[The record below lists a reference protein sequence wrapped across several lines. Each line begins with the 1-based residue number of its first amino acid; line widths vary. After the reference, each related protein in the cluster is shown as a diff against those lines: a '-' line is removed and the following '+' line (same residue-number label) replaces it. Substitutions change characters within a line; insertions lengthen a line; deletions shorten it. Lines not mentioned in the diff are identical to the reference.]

1 MNKDDQKQKQINLR
15 VKDEDQFYSNEI
27 SINFNPSE
35 IIFDFKCITHM
46 HDVAEHRSMLIRHL
60 PIIITPFHAK
70 SLLGML
76 NNAIKDY
83 EEKFGEIK
91 KPEALKKAEKM
102 MKKYE
107 KEKPDSQIKDLVGN
121 YFG

>member
-46 HDVAEHRSMLIRHL
+46 HDVAEHRSMLIRQ
-60 PIIITPFHAK
+60 K
-70 SLLGML
+70 
-76 NNAIKDY
+76 
-83 EEKFGEIK
+83 
-91 KPEALKKAEKM
+91 
-102 MKKYE
+102 
-107 KEKPDSQIKDLVGN
+107 
-121 YFG
+121 